1 MSDECIVL
9 NKPFIGGYMDRSN
22 QNEAHEL
29 INFFL
34 ADDGKHYIYCNPYGQ
49 NVRDADG
56 KKVKY
61 VLFTSALKNGCFY
74 IEYIVSING
83 HLHNVS
89 LSKKEIGTERA
100 NEEIEKAKRAIEEKL
115 ACNIDEVTYGG
126 VPITK
131 LFTDEI
137 RVIPLTF
144 EAKEILKLKTP
155 ICIRKDEVDYNFQRN
170 FGYVTKNK
178 NPKGY
183 NLLSKIIES
192 CDGDKVEHLTLDRF
206 NIDGLN
212 QKITPTFMDLISMF
226 RQEECYTRILFK
238 LLGCKKKFIPKFI
251 NHILKEENKEENI
264 VGNSEQDEWQVE
276 CECVIDKVGRLDLYV
291 HNSYYNIIIE
301 NKIDSGINYAG
312 GNNQLTRYYEHFS
325 VQDEKENIY
334 LIFAPNEKLG
344 LLTAEITGLKEDQ
357 HYRIVG
363 YDKIYRFF
371 NCNKDNYR
379 EFEYFAN
386 YADILEVFRR
396 LSLSRKEES
405 EERLIQNINRQKQQM
420 KTRVNNS

>member
-34 ADDGKHYIYCNPYGQ
+34 ADDGEYYIYCNPYGQ
-49 NVRDADG
+49 NVKDADS
-56 KKVKY
+56 KKVEY
-61 VLFTSALKNGCFY
+61 ILFTSALKNGCFY
-74 IEYIVSING
+74 IEYIVSINR

-89 LSKKEIGTERA
+89 LSKREIGTERA
-100 NEEIEKAKRAIEEKL
+100 DEEIEKAKQEIEEKL
-115 ACNIDEVTYGG
+115 NRKIDEVTYGG

-144 EAKEILKLKTP
+144 QADAIFKLKTP
-155 ICIRKDEVDYNFQRN
+155 ICIKRDEVDYNFQRN

-183 NLLSKIIES
+183 ELLSNKINVALENNEVEELKL
-192 CDGDKVEHLTLDRF
+192 DKF
-206 NIDGLN
+206 NKGVLN

-238 LLGCKKKFIPKFI
+238 LLGCKKELIPKFI
-251 NHILKEENKEENI
+251 NCISDNKYNI
-264 VGNSEQDEWQVE
+264 CSWQDEWQVE
-276 CECVIDKVGRLDLYV
+276 CEYVVDNVGRLDLYV
-291 HNSYYNIIIE
+291 HNSHYNIIIE

-325 VQDEKENIY
+325 VQGEKENIY

-344 LLTAEITGLKEDQ
+344 LLTAEITGLEEDK

-363 YDKIYRFF
+363 YDKIHRFF
-371 NCNKDNYR
+371 NCNKDNYQ

-420 KTRVNNS
+420 NTRVNNP